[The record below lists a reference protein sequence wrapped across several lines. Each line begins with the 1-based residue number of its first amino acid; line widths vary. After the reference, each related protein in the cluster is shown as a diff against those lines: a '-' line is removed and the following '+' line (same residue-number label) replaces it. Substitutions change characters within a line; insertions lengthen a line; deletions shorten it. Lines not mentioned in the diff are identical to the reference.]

1 MCKEKIIEKIKD
13 INLIKL
19 LYIIAS
25 VLFISP
31 SVLYLIN
38 NKTVLNFKKEFRF
51 LLNNVNTVKQTMVY
65 LLVITILILIY
76 FFIIKKRKE
85 LFKDIKSVMIFILI
99 VSFIFIF
106 TVPMFSSDVFYYLGI
121 GRLNSEYGQNPYY
134 TSMTQYVDG
143 NPSLDLNSDTVML
156 QGYNSYWAKTTVIYG
171 PIWTLICS
179 IVAKLSLG
187 SIDFGLLVF
196 KLVNLTVHILNCCFI
211 YKISKKKIFVLL
223 YGLNP
228 FVLIEG
234 IVNVHNDIFMV
245 LFILI
250 ALYYLLKKKKIAISI
265 VFLALATCIK
275 YFTILLLPFFVI
287 YHFRKEKVLIRILK
301 CIKYGLFFVAL
312 VAIPYLLYIRDI
324 SVFAGLWEQQSKVT
338 KSLYLVIMQYF
349 TGYEKIIKYSLYVY
363 IFFFALKNIL
373 LLFDPKINLKEQMQY
388 NFYLVLIFL
397 FVLITNFQPWYIMWL
412 FPFMLYQKA
421 SNIKLIIQ
429 TGLISMY
436 ANSVF
441 LIYGEYWRYGVYF
454 YLILISGMIICSIYN
469 NKREIINYIKS
480 KSKLISIVKDK

>member
-1 MCKEKIIEKIKD
+1 MLENKIVKKIKN

-19 LYIIAS
+19 LYVITSIMFII
-25 VLFISP
+25 P

-38 NKTVLNFKKEFRF
+38 NKTILGFKKEFKF
-51 LLNNVNTVKQTMVY
+51 LLNDVNTNKQTIVY

-76 FFIIKKRKE
+76 FLIIKKRKE

-99 VSFIFIF
+99 ISSIFIF

-134 TSMTQYVDG
+134 ISMKQYVDE
-143 NPSLDLNSDTVML
+143 NPNLDMNSDTVIL
-156 QGYNSYWAKTTVIYG
+156 QGYNSYWAKTTVVYG

-196 KLVNLTVHILNCCFI
+196 KLLNLTVHILNCYFI
-211 YKISKKKIFVLL
+211 YKISKKKIFILL

-228 FVLIEG
+228 FILIEG
-234 IVNVHNDIFMV
+234 IVNVHNDIFMI

-250 ALYYLLKKKKIAISI
+250 AIYYLLKKKKLYISI

-287 YHFRKEKVLIRILK
+287 YHFRKEKILIRVLK
-301 CIKYGLFFVAL
+301 CIKYGLFFAIL
-312 VAIPYLLYIRDI
+312 VIIPYILYIRDI
-324 SVFAGLWEQQSKVT
+324 TVFSGLWTQQSKVT
-338 KSLYLVIMQYF
+338 KSLYLVLMQYF
-349 TGYEKIIKYSLYVY
+349 RGYENIIKYSLYAY
-363 IFFFALKNIL
+363 IYFFVFKNVF
-373 LLFDPKINLKEQMQY
+373 LLFNPKINLKKEMQY
-388 NFYLVLIFL
+388 NFYLVMIFL
-397 FVLITNFQPWYIMWL
+397 FVLITSFQPWYIMWL
-412 FPFMLYQKA
+412 FPFMICQKA

-429 TGLISMY
+429 TGLISLY

-441 LIYGEYWRYGVYF
+441 LIYGEKWKYGTYF
-454 YLILISGMIICSIYN
+454 YLILVGGMIICYIYN
-469 NKREIINYIKS
+469 NKNKIINYIKNIGGR
-480 KSKLISIVKDK
+480 LLG